1 MHACQITQIPISG
14 SMARPQVD
22 FRAAGK
28 GIAQL
33 MLQQQTGAAGQLF
46 SSFFQQTDKETSASE
61 VPKPID
67 VLPWDARS

>member
-1 MHACQITQIPISG
+1 MQIPILG

-33 MLQQQTGAAGQLF
+33 TLQQQTGAAGQIF
-46 SSFFQQTDKETSASE
+46 SSFFQQTDKEASATE
-61 VPKPID
+61 VPKPIGA
-67 VLPWDARS
+67 LPWDTRS